1 MFAVLFHHF
10 FTVHDINA
18 LGQRVHGIGRA
29 DAAAVEAVDGRGS
42 LLAVNGRGGGDA
54 RISHFYNLIV
64 IPRLHVIGRF
74 RAFRNINGGEV
85 STISKNFRPCGRRR

>member
-18 LGQRVHGIGRA
+18 LGQRVYGIGRA
-29 DAAAVEAVDGRGS
+29 DAAAVEVVDGRGR
-42 LLAVNGRGGGDA
+42 LLTVNGRGGGES
-54 RISHFYNLIV
+54 RIFHFYNLV
-64 IPRLHVIGRF
+64 TVPRLYIVCLL

-85 STISKNFRPCGRRR
+85 